1 MQQFP
6 PFTHVHPI
14 IISSRHA
21 SHVSPLQSVSVANRS
36 AGHPT
41 ARRQDP
47 PAPATAALPPSR
59 GARPPTFVPRSTGST
74 LIPAA
79 PHTSSPGPAC
89 ARSGADP
96 VLLQAR
102 LGDPGIAGEEKGT
115 TREIRETRRPD
126 RGGVRAAHT
135 ARRPTRQRWC
145 AGALVRGSPPPAG
158 SRPDHGGVRAVYTAR
173 RPTPKPHTAALR
185 MRGCADRPGRQCP
198 GRSRPVP
205 GVRAGQASRPHHAR
219 EGVARVTMRG
229 GATCG
234 HGGAGPQN
242 ATRAAMT
249 RRARHSSSSNPTR
262 PLAPTRCDQAAN
274 ADPRRY
280 DQTSAAPSNS
290 SPPRPQPL
298 ARAAMIGGGAHIRPA
313 CEPAVAITTIG
324 AHGVVTCDLGVAA
337 HGGWRTRT
345 ARLCAP
351 AAASQVLP

>member
-1 MQQFP
+1 VCTEGFRVARAARNSSINSVIDNCCIRHIMQQFP
-6 PFTHVHPI
+6 PFTHVHPM

-135 ARRPTRQRWC
+135 ARRPTRQRSGS
-145 AGALVRGSPPPAG
+145 AGARITPRQAAARTTAVCGPSTRRDARHRSPTRQRSGCADVRIAPAG
-158 SRPDHGGVRAVYTAR
+158 SARADRDQYQVFGLG
-173 RPTPKPHTAALR
+173 KPAALI
-185 MRGCADRPGRQCP
+185 
-198 GRSRPVP
+198 
-205 GVRAGQASRPHHAR
+205 
-219 EGVARVTMRG
+219 T
-229 GATCG
+229 
-234 HGGAGPQN
+234 
-242 ATRAAMT
+242 
-249 RRARHSSSSNPTR
+249 
-262 PLAPTRCDQAAN
+262 
-274 ADPRRY
+274 
-280 DQTSAAPSNS
+280 
-290 SPPRPQPL
+290 L
-298 ARAAMIGGGAHIRPA
+298 ARA
-313 CEPAVAITTIG
+313 
-324 AHGVVTCDLGVAA
+324 
-337 HGGWRTRT
+337 WRE
-345 ARLCAP
+345 
-351 AAASQVLP
+351 